1 MNIAI
6 KNSSLNESTIIW
18 AITCSILLHI
28 LFFVVVPNFKFDVAK
43 KIPDR
48 LTVEIVNPKPPE
60 PLAEPKIAPEPPK
73 PVEKI
78 KPAPEPIIPLQKKEL
93 KPEPTPVQNIKPE
106 PTQVERLPLEP
117 PAPPSVITA
126 APKVDAQPTI
136 TAPLTPPLSPQDVPK
151 KIERSQDDINA
162 ALGQYSSTLG
172 RAIAKHKSY
181 PKIAQMRGWEGD
193 CLLDLKL
200 DGNGNVLSASVK
212 ESSGHEALDN
222 QALEMVRKASPFP
235 APPEVLR
242 DRSFNLTVPVSFKL
256 E

>member
-6 KNSSLNESTIIW
+6 KNSSLNESTIVW
-18 AITCSILLHI
+18 AFICSILLHI
-28 LFFVVVPNFKFDVAK
+28 LFFVVVPNFKLDVIK
-43 KIPDR
+43 KMPDR
-48 LTVEIVNPKPPE
+48 LTVELVNPKPPE
-60 PLAEPKIAPEPPK
+60 PVPEPIVAPTLPE
-73 PVEKI
+73 PVAQI
-78 KPAPEPIIPLQKKEL
+78 KPAPAPIKPLPKKEL
-93 KPEPTPVQNIKPE
+93 KPELQPIEAKPE
-106 PTQVERLPLEP
+106 PVTTEP
-117 PAPPSVITA
+117 PPLPVIAA
-126 APKVDAQPTI
+126 APKVDAPPTI
-136 TAPLTPPLSPQDVPK
+136 TAPLPPPEAPK
-151 KIERSQDDINA
+151 KIEPNQDDINA